1 MTRKDIEELIQAKKA
16 RGREI
21 QILSSVLNSVYDNF
35 QNDFNLVRFK
45 TNDDGSIV
53 QDEKGNY
60 VSEEIPENELDSD
73 SKALRDA
80 YNMAIEDLSKLIAKI

>member
-35 QNDFNLVRFK
+35 QNDINL
-45 TNDDGSIV
+45 
-53 QDEKGNY
+53 
-60 VSEEIPENELDSD
+60 
-73 SKALRDA
+73 
-80 YNMAIEDLSKLIAKI
+80 

>member
-1 MTRKDIEELIQAKKA
+1 MTRKDIEELIQVKKA

-21 QILSSVLNSVYDNF
+21 QILSSVLNSVYNNF
-35 QNDFNLVRFK
+35 QNDFNLIRYK

-73 SKALRDA
+73 DKALRDA